1 MRKIINLDRIMFLIV
16 FILFLITRIYLI
28 QDVPLGLHVDEAGMA
43 YDAWSLA
50 NFGVDRY
57 LNSFPVYFINYGG
70 GQSVLYGYM
79 TMIFMKILG
88 FSVYAIRIPGVI
100 VSSIAFI
107 FGYKTINEIFNS
119 RKYSLL
125 YTFLFTILPYFVMQ
139 SRFGLDC
146 NLMMGISSLVIY
158 SIHKM
163 IKIQSVKYYVLAGLS
178 SGLILYTYALSYV
191 VMPLFLFITFVYLIY
206 LKKIDFKKVLYFIL
220 PLGLVAIPLV
230 LMIFINKFGYESIKI
245 LFMTIPKL
253 PEFRGSEFV
262 FTNVYANFKH
272 VTKSV
277 LMFDWLSYNSL
288 EEFYTLYRISI
299 PFVIIG
305 VIYGFCRLILSVK
318 EKKYNFLV
326 IVWMFALS
334 VFIMG
339 LFLAGQPNTNRM
351 NGIFYAIIILLV
363 SGIYCLDLFISSI
376 VKFKH
381 ISLIY
386 ILLLTIIYSYN
397 FNAFAKY
404 YYFEYAYDK
413 YPQTLFTHIFEDEIE
428 FINQLN
434 KEANMVY
441 IEKNFRGYVYY
452 LLSTKTSPIIYNNEK
467 VNDLL
472 YRNYYFDLPENI
484 DLNSYYLVLRSNYGF
499 NELMKQYEFVKVEFE
514 FYNVYLPISKADEVA
529 TKDIS
534 E

>member
-1 MRKIINLDRIMFLIV
+1 MRRTINLDRIMILIV

-43 YDAWSLA
+43 YDAWTLA

-57 LNSFPVYFINYGG
+57 LNSYPVYFINYGG

-79 TMIFMKILG
+79 AMILMRIFG
-88 FSVYAIRIPGVI
+88 FSIYAIRLPGVV
-100 VSSIAFI
+100 VSVIAFI
-107 FGYKTINEIFNS
+107 FGYKTLYEIFKS

-125 YTFLFTILPYFVMQ
+125 YAFLFTILPYFVMQ

-163 IKIQSVKYYVLAGLS
+163 IKTQNVKYYVFAGLS

-191 VMPLFLFITFVYLIY
+191 VMPLFLFITSVYLIY

-220 PLGLVAIPLV
+220 PLGLVATPLV
-230 LMIFINKFGYESIKI
+230 LMIFINRFGYESIKI
-245 LFMTIPKL
+245 LSMTIPKL

-299 PFVIIG
+299 PFLIIG
-305 VIYGFCRLILSVK
+305 VVYGFYNLVLSIN
-318 EKKYNFLV
+318 EKKYNLLV
-326 IVWMFALS
+326 IVWLFALS

-351 NGIFYAIIILLV
+351 NGIFFAIIILLV
-363 SGIYCLDLFISSI
+363 SGIYCIDLLVNSI
-376 VKFKH
+376 IKSKYT
-381 ISLIY
+381 SLIY
-386 ILLLTIIYSYN
+386 ILIITIIYSYN
-397 FNAFAKY
+397 FIAFANY
-404 YYFEYAYDK
+404 YYFEYAQDK
-413 YPQTLFTHIFEDEIE
+413 YPQTLFTHLFEVEIE
-428 FINQLN
+428 FINQIN

-441 IEKNFRGYVYY
+441 IDKNFRGYVYY
-452 LLSTKTSPIIYNNEK
+452 LLSTKTSPIVYNNEK
-467 VNDLL
+467 INDLL

-484 DLNSYYLVLRSNYGF
+484 DLDSYYLVLRSNYGF
-499 NELMKQYEFVKVEFE
+499 NELMKQYEFIKVEFE
-514 FYNVYLPISKADEVA
+514 FYSVYIPISKANVIA
-529 TKDIS
+529 GKNILK
-534 E
+534 